1 MTVDTPVRRSPP
13 RYTVVLARDGV
24 ELTRWELVI
33 ERAPD
38 LAFVDELA
46 RLQLAASRRG
56 CTIAVP
62 DACARLAALL
72 DLVGLAELL
81 LGSRTALGREVGR
94 EPEETEEIGVE
105 EVVMPDD
112 PVA

>member
-46 RLQLAASRRG
+46 RLQLAARRRG

-81 LGSRTALGREVGR
+81 LERRAVFGREVGG
-94 EPEETEEIGVE
+94 EPEEPEEVDVE

>member
-1 MTVDTPVRRSPP
+1 M
-13 RYTVVLARDGV
+13 VLGRDGV

-46 RLQLAASRRG
+46 RMQLAARRLG

-81 LGSRTALGREVGR
+81 LGSDVLGREVGR
-94 EPEETEEIGVE
+94 EPEQPEETGVE
-105 EVVMPDD
+105 EIVVPDD